1 MTNFVFMRYL
11 YHFDLIFV
19 AIFLFGSSLMLW
31 IKLFFG
37 KIFRFDAEGDWF
49 SLQWLSNIILPF
61 VKIRFFAIF
70 VSCIYV
76 VIFYRRGQGELH
88 ASRQMAYDWIEF

>member
-37 KIFRFDAEGDWF
+37 KIFRFDEQNNTF
-49 SLQWLSNIILPF
+49 SLQSLSYIILPF
-61 VKIRFFAIF
+61 VKIRFAATFIG
-70 VSCIYV
+70 CIYI
-76 VIFYRRGQGELH
+76 VIFYNTGGDLH
-88 ASRQMAYDWIEF
+88 PSRQMAFDWI